1 MMAGMAAR
9 LIGLSVSAWT
19 EKARWALDHHRLEY
33 TYEQYVPMLG
43 APLLRLQMKRLTGKV
58 TVPVLFT
65 DDGQV
70 FGDSL
75 AIAHYADSIG
85 TRLPLFNSHQVD
97 EWNAKSEAALVAAR
111 GLGMKKMAVSEGA
124 KREQVPAFIPDGL
137 RAAALPAASLG
148 VSYIVRKYGLD
159 REPAASFE
167 AALRDIL
174 LGLRAGL
181 RGKDYLL
188 GDFSYADITMAV
200 ALQFVKPVSV
210 QYMNVAPFTRE
221 CFTQPALAE
230 EFADLVQ
237 WRDALYVS
245 QRHPVS

>member
-1 MMAGMAAR
+1 MAAR
-9 LIGLSVSAWT
+9 LIGLSVSSWT

-33 TYEQYVPMLG
+33 TYEEYLPLIGV
-43 APLLRLQMKRLTGKV
+43 PLLRLQMKRFRGKV
-58 TVPVLFT
+58 SVPVLLSG
-65 DDGQV
+65 DGQV
-70 FGDSL
+70 FDGSL

-85 TRLPLFNSHQVD
+85 TRSPLFMSHQVED
-97 EWNAKSEAALVAAR
+97 WDAKSEAALVAAR
-111 GLGMKKMAVSEGA
+111 GLGMKKMSVSAGA
-124 KREQVPAFIPDGL
+124 KREQVPGFIPDGL

-148 VSYIVRKYGLD
+148 VSYIVRKYGVD
-159 REPAASFE
+159 REPAATFE
-167 AALRDIL
+167 AALREIL

-200 ALQFVKPVSV
+200 TIQFIKPVSA
-210 QYMNVAPFTRE
+210 QYMNVAPHTRE

-230 EFADLVQ
+230 EFSDLVQ

-245 QRHPVS
+245 KRRPVS